1 MQTHI
6 GTQYENLETE
16 LCEGANTNLLPESF
30 KNQKHSSETK
40 TKQIH
45 FRGLPNNF
53 FWRLLRLQDSKL
65 RLQGF
70 KVVETPKV
78 QGSKA
83 QRDPRVFFRMFGL
96 LPCQDESERRQCRQ
110 CSTDRLRRLPQ
121 HSTQKRSYFSG
132 PNLVDRP
139 PGPTDGQ
146 PARQLPRCTIEEIAS
161 LSCLPTVFAC
171 RLYAGG

>member
-53 FWRLLRLQDSKL
+53 FLALVEAPRLQVEAP
-65 RLQGF
+65 RLQG
-70 KVVETPKV
+70 
-78 QGSKA
+78 
-83 QRDPRVFFRMFGL
+83 
-96 LPCQDESERRQCRQ
+96 C
-110 CSTDRLRRLPQ
+110 
-121 HSTQKRSYFSG
+121 
-132 PNLVDRP
+132 
-139 PGPTDGQ
+139 
-146 PARQLPRCTIEEIAS
+146 
-161 LSCLPTVFAC
+161 
-171 RLYAGG
+171 